1 MKQFEVFVFFSQF
14 IFSEFK
20 WEHVAGPLNNLAAQL
35 LFCSMIHARKEILW
49 TLHYYCQRDATRIH
63 ELLPS
68 VLSQFLPR
76 PPGRLFQQKVF
87 ISFPRLQMW
96 TAAYTY
102 TEGREHLPKGKDHC
116 TVLGSMG
123 KQIDYPVPKT
133 DNKMSIYPGN
143 THHYGNDHCKAR
155 LTV

>member
-1 MKQFEVFVFFSQF
+1 M
-14 IFSEFK
+14 
-20 WEHVAGPLNNLAAQL
+20 AGPLNNLAAQL

-49 TLHYYCQRDATRIH
+49 TLYYYCQGDATRIH

-76 PPGRLFQQKVF
+76 PPPSFVSTKSLYFVSTSSDVNCCIYLYRRHRTLTKV
-87 ISFPRLQMW
+87 
-96 TAAYTY
+96 
-102 TEGREHLPKGKDHC
+102 KDHC
-116 TVLGSMG
+116 TVLGSTG